1 VMHPIGTRI
10 HCDGV
15 KVGAYTT
22 NSLVPKPVLLD
33 FVQSMSIVGRHCFS
47 PDVITVIQKLEAD
60 SGLVPVSPM
69 DGNGHSRCMGFS
81 IDMSVL
87 LINDLIMVFEMLHQG
102 SAGGPKQFRAQIKIG
117 IS

>member
-1 VMHPIGTRI
+1 
-10 HCDGV
+10 
-15 KVGAYTT
+15 
-22 NSLVPKPVLLD
+22 
-33 FVQSMSIVGRHCFS
+33 
-47 PDVITVIQKLEAD
+47 
-60 SGLVPVSPM
+60 M